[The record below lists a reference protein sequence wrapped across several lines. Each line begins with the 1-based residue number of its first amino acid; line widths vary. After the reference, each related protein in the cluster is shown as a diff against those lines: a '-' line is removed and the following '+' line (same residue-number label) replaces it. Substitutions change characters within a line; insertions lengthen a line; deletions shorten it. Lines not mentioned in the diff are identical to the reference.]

1 MAEKINPYIA
11 GAPVVEARMFFGREE
26 TFSWMT
32 RSLAGKYVDHI
43 LVIHGQRRVGKTSVL
58 KHISRYL
65 PDQYIPIFIDLQ
77 GRVSTT
83 LDRFL
88 WWLAREIT
96 RGLKEE
102 GIDLPRTDRDAFVQ
116 DADYFET
123 HFLPILE
130 EKLGNKRL
138 LLTFD
143 EFDTLSSTA
152 AQEGLALPFLA
163 ILKRMM
169 EHEKLNFIFSIGSS
183 GRKLENMQAT
193 YTAFFKQALYKKI
206 SFLDWDD
213 AHDLIV
219 KPVEGVLTYDEE
231 AIKYIFDLSSGH
243 PYFIQ
248 LVCHELFS
256 TCQKTDIWE
265 VSKGD
270 VEEVLDSVIERG
282 TVNLKFVWDEASNLE
297 KWVLAS
303 LAKFTSGTD
312 LPTLAE
318 HLRKERVRF
327 SRQDLETAMVN
338 LREKDVLT
346 PENRFVIHLMRLWLL
361 QNRSMEQVRDELEE
375 VDPIVSRFLEIGQEY
390 HDAGEYEQ
398 AIGAFERA
406 LEAGPH
412 NLEARQ
418 GLGTA
423 LLALGDYGESA
434 NEFEAA
440 LEISPDDVAA
450 QAGCCNAYMAL
461 GDLEVS
467 FNHLE
472 QGEYAYRKVLQV
484 NPQHADGLKRMAG
497 IHHRRAVEAIVGG
510 EEVALMEL
518 EKAKRLV
525 PEESLFDE
533 LIDDLIALS
542 DGKMELPEILRS
554 WGERIFDKGFWAEAA
569 KLFQAYQKVSG
580 DQETVADRLTEV
592 TEKVREDRLT
602 VFGSQAE
609 RMTRLRRYDEAI
621 DAWEAILAL
630 NPPNPEEV
638 RGSIAD
644 LKKERDALQAT
655 TVVAPRKPIWR
666 GIWFWTGL
674 VIVAILAIWFAQPD
688 SPFRIAFSEPTGLTS
703 TDLPAV
709 DTQTPT
715 ITPTPTETPI
725 PTPTLT
731 PAPTAI
737 PMEWQRQDS
746 GQFLNRDQ
754 VMSVLIDPA
763 DADVMYAGMARS
775 GVFKTIDGGIS
786 WFPVHNGLNR
796 GWIHNMVINPEN
808 PDEIY
813 AGALFSGLY
822 KTVDGGENWQLLDT
836 RTPDFWQFT
845 SYVAMNPAD
854 PNHLAYTGGNNIATS
869 LDGGVTWKN
878 YEWSQMRVD
887 SEEISS
893 LDEINGFM
901 TSLAIHPVTGDLFAA
916 GNDLNNVYLF
926 VSGDRG
932 RTLELVL
939 QVEGSY
945 GGGRFIV
952 DPLSGEVY
960 CSLDHHAT
968 YRWNGDE
975 RIWELWANRVIPL
988 TVSND
993 GTYYARY
1000 PVEVRYSHDSGG
1012 SWIFSAPSEFGVRTM
1027 SSSLSDPD
1035 TIVAGGNSVYVSKD
1049 GGVSWEERG
1058 NGLGATRTEIGF
1070 SETPDELFLRE
1081 ERCAEGCVPEES
1093 NFFRYNLSSRKAE
1106 LVATQGCGSNPGS
1119 AWENVL
1125 CLESIYHPYFEEEVR
1140 GWFPSPSDPGIGYF
1154 NFGPVLE
1161 RTFDGGS
1168 TWSSC
1173 DNWSFSWVSEMNSAV
1188 AIHPDNPGDFYV
1200 ATADGLGI
1208 TRDGCST
1215 WIEPRGLDARHIN
1228 SVAINPEIPEY
1239 IYVGTDAGVYISYDA
1254 GDNWGKVNDGLL
1266 GALVIYS
1273 VSVDPNNPDNVYV
1286 STPYGIFKLE
1296 SK

>member
-11 GAPVVEARMFFGREE
+11 GAPVVEERMFFGRED

-58 KHISRYL
+58 KHLSRHL
-65 PDQYIPIFIDLQ
+65 PEHYIPIFIDLQ

-96 RGLKEE
+96 RGLKDHEIE
-102 GIDLPRTDRDAFVQ
+102 LPRPDREEFTQ

-123 HFLPILE
+123 KFLPVLE
-130 EKLGNKRL
+130 EKLGDKRL

-163 ILKRMM
+163 IMKRMM

-231 AIKYIFDLSSGH
+231 AIKYIFDLTSGH

-256 TCQKTDIWE
+256 TCQKTDNWGI
-265 VSKGD
+265 SYAS

-282 TVNLKFVWDEASNLE
+282 TVNLKFVWDEASSLE

-303 LAKFTSGTD
+303 LALFDGGTD
-312 LPTLAE
+312 LPTLEE
-318 HLRKERVRF
+318 HLRAERVRF
-327 SRQDLETAMVN
+327 TRQDLEAALVS

-346 PENRFVIHLMRLWLL
+346 QENRFVIHLMRLWLL

-390 HDAGEYEQ
+390 HDTGEHEQ
-398 AIGAFERA
+398 AIGAYERA
-406 LEAGPH
+406 LENAPH
-412 NLEARQ
+412 NLEVRH

-423 LLALGDYGESA
+423 LLALGDYGEAA
-434 NEFEAA
+434 NEYEAA
-440 LEISPDDVAA
+440 LEISPEDVAA
-450 QAGCCNAYMAL
+450 QAGYCDSYMAL

-467 FNHLE
+467 FNRLE
-472 QGEYAYRKVLQV
+472 EGEYAYRKVLQV
-484 NPQHADGLKRMAG
+484 NPKHADGLKRMAG
-497 IHHRRAVEAIVGG
+497 IHHRRAVQAIIGG
-510 EEVALMEL
+510 EEVALIEL
-518 EKAKRLV
+518 EKAKRLD
-525 PEESLFDE
+525 PEESLFEE
-533 LIDDLIALS
+533 LIEDLIALS
-542 DGKMELPEILRS
+542 DGKVELPDLLRS

-569 KLFQAYQKVSG
+569 DLLGAYQKISG
-580 DQETVADRLTEV
+580 DQEAVAERLSGV
-592 TEKVREDRLT
+592 SDKLREDRLS
-602 VFGSQAE
+602 VYGSQAE

-630 NPPNPEEV
+630 NPPNLEEV

-644 LKKERDALQAT
+644 LKKDRDTLQAA
-655 TVVAPRKPIWR
+655 TVVLPRKPIWR
-666 GIWFWTGL
+666 SIWFWAGL
-674 VIVAILAIWFAQPD
+674 VIVAILAIWLAQPT
-688 SPFRIAFSEPTGLTS
+688 SPLRIALSEPTGISS
-703 TDLPAV
+703 TDIPAV

-715 ITPTPTETPI
+715 ITPTATEAPI

-737 PMEWQRQDS
+737 PLEWQRQDS
-746 GQFLNRDQ
+746 GQFLQRDN
-754 VMSVLIDPA
+754 VMSVLIDPT

-808 PDEIY
+808 PDEVY
-813 AGALFSGLY
+813 AGTLFGGLY
-822 KTVDGGENWQLLDT
+822 KTENGGESWGYMQT
-836 RTPDFWQFT
+836 GIADFWQFT
-845 SYVAMNPAD
+845 SYVAINSAD
-854 PNHLAYTGGNNIATS
+854 PNHLAYTGGNNIASTT
-869 LDGGVTWKN
+869 DGGATWKN
-878 YEWSQMRVD
+878 YEPHQWRFVSEVD
-887 SEEISS
+887 LEF
-893 LDEINGFM
+893 NGFL
-901 TSLAIHPVTGDLFAA
+901 TSLAINPETGDLFAA
-916 GNDLNNVYLF
+916 GNDFNSVYVF
-926 VSGDRG
+926 HSEDGG
-932 RTLELVL
+932 NTLELAL
-939 QVEGSY
+939 QVEGSFS
-945 GGGRFIV
+945 GGTFFV
-952 DPLSGEVY
+952 DPHREEIYFSA
-960 CSLDHHAT
+960 DDRAT
-968 YRWNGDE
+968 YRWSDE
-975 RIWELWANRVIPL
+975 TEAWQLWANRIVPL
-988 TVSND
+988 TVT
-993 GTYYARY
+993 GEGVLYALY
-1000 PVEVRYSHDSGG
+1000 PSEVRYSLDLGV
-1012 SWIFSAPSEFGVRTM
+1012 SWIYSAPSDFSVRTIN
-1027 SSSLSDPD
+1027 SSTSNPG
-1035 TIVAGGNSVYVSKD
+1035 TIAAGGRSVYVSKD
-1049 GGVSWEERG
+1049 GGSTWEERG

-1070 SETPDELFLRE
+1070 SEILNEINLRE
-1081 ERCAEGCVPEES
+1081 ESCTSACFPEDS
-1093 NFFRYNLSSRKAE
+1093 RFYQYNLSSRDSA
-1106 LVATQGCGSNPGS
+1106 LIASQGCGTNPGS
-1119 AWENVL
+1119 SWEQIL
-1125 CLESIYHPYFEEEVR
+1125 CLERLESHPDFSEAVR
-1140 GWFPSPSDPGIGYF
+1140 GFFPSPVDPEVGFF
-1154 NFGPVLE
+1154 NYGPVLQH
-1161 RTFDGGS
+1161 TSDGGS
-1168 TWSSC
+1168 TWESC
-1173 DNWSFSWVSEMNSAV
+1173 DNWTFSWVSEMKSAV
-1188 AIHPDNPGDFYV
+1188 ALHPDDAEILYV

-1215 WIEPRGLDARHIN
+1215 WLEPKGLDARHFN
-1228 SVAINPEIPEY
+1228 SVALNPDNPDIVY
-1239 IYVGTDAGVYISYDA
+1239 AGTDAGVFISYNA
-1254 GDNWGKVNDGLL
+1254 GDTWGKVNDGLL